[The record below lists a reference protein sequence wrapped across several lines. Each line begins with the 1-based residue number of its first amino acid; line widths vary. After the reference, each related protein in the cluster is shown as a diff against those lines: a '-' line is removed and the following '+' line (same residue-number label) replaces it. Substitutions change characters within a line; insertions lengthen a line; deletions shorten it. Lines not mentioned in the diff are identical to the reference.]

1 MTSAVSALNNIHKAG
16 IFGNHESKNEK
27 NLLNLSEVK
36 NMLIVQIVQYK
47 NSKVSFENID
57 IDNLKLKNEPLSV
70 VSNNDTRILW
80 NGPKNWLLVSTKKD
94 LLKNISEVFK
104 EQDFAITDL
113 SHSRAIIEISGQD
126 VKEVLKK
133 GCPFN
138 FNILEKNNSINS
150 TYNGIAFT
158 ADMIDDKPF
167 KVRIFTLR
175 SFGESLYHSITDSS
189 LEFGYKNIEQ
199 VPKLIKISVN
209 RGVGEASKNSKELD
223 SSVDELSL
231 IVGQQPTINKASKSV
246 AGFKIRDGMA
256 IGTSVTLRKEQ
267 MYNFLTKLIHI
278 VLPRIRDFRGISP
291 NGFDGRGNYNLGLKE
306 QLIFPEVSYDDVTQ
320 IRGLDISIVTTA
332 KTDEEARALLKSFGM
347 PFTAA

>member
-1 MTSAVSALNNIHKAG
+1 MTSAVSALNNIHKLG

-113 SHSRAIIEISGQD
+113 SHSRAIIEISGQE

-189 LEFGYKNIEQ
+189 LEFGYKNI
-199 VPKLIKISVN
+199 
-209 RGVGEASKNSKELD
+209 
-223 SSVDELSL
+223 
-231 IVGQQPTINKASKSV
+231 
-246 AGFKIRDGMA
+246 
-256 IGTSVTLRKEQ
+256 
-267 MYNFLTKLIHI
+267 
-278 VLPRIRDFRGISP
+278 
-291 NGFDGRGNYNLGLKE
+291 
-306 QLIFPEVSYDDVTQ
+306 
-320 IRGLDISIVTTA
+320 
-332 KTDEEARALLKSFGM
+332 
-347 PFTAA
+347 